1 VTRAAATRRVSGFPT
16 PGSPGQITSHDAISP
31 ANPRESGRFRELA
44 NSIYSGAMNARNW
57 VLSCM
62 IGTGLFACGG
72 AAIPQDALTAAQADV
87 KGAEVGGA
95 ADNPQAALHLKLAK
109 DQIEKAQKEIADGDN
124 EKAARTLDR
133 AQADAELALALAK
146 EGKAQGDASEAAEQ
160 VGKLR
165 KEISK

>member
-1 VTRAAATRRVSGFPT
+1 M
-16 PGSPGQITSHDAISP
+16 
-31 ANPRESGRFRELA
+31 L
-44 NSIYSGAMNARNW
+44 
-57 VLSCM
+57 
-62 IGTGLFACGG
+62 ACGG
-72 AAIPQDALTAAQADV
+72 AAVPQDALTAAQADV

-109 DQIEKAQKEIADGDN
+109 DQIATAEKQIADGDN
-124 EKAARTLDR
+124 ERAARTLDR

-146 EGKAQGDASEAAEQ
+146 EAKAQNDASEASEQ

>member
-1 VTRAAATRRVSGFPT
+1 
-16 PGSPGQITSHDAISP
+16 
-31 ANPRESGRFRELA
+31 
-44 NSIYSGAMNARNW
+44 MNARTW
-57 VLSCM
+57 VSACFFGCSL
-62 IGTGLFACGG
+62 LACGG
-72 AAIPQDALTAAQADV
+72 AAVPQDSLTAAQADV

-109 DQIEKAQKEIADGDN
+109 DQIAVAQQDIANGDN
-124 EKAARTLDR
+124 EAAARTLDR

-146 EGKAQGDASEAAEQ
+146 EAKAQGDASDASEQ

>member
-1 VTRAAATRRVSGFPT
+1 MNVRTWVYSCISGT
-16 PGSPGQITSHDAISP
+16 
-31 ANPRESGRFRELA
+31 
-44 NSIYSGAMNARNW
+44 
-57 VLSCM
+57 VL
-62 IGTGLFACGG
+62 LACGG
-72 AAIPQDALTAAQADV
+72 AAVPQDSLTAAQADV

-95 ADNPQAALHLKLAK
+95 AENPKAALHLKLAK

-146 EGKAQGDASEAAEQ
+146 EGKAQGDASDAAEQ